1 MMSGMMLGLT
11 VGLGAIIVTPMAAIA
26 EQTGL
31 APMIIFSALLAPL
44 GAGLMK
50 LVPKAPARSNV

>member
-1 MMSGMMLGLT
+1 MMLGLT

-31 APMIIFSALLAPL
+31 APMIVFSALLAPL
-44 GAGLMK
+44 GALFMRF
-50 LVPKAPARSNV
+50 VPKGPTRENA